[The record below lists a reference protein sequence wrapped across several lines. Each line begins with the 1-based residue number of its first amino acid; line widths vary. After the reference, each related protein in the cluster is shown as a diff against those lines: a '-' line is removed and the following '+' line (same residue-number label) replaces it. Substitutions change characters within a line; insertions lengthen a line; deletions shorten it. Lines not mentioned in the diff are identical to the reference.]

1 MADLVVPQLGESI
14 SEAVVAKWLKQ
25 VGDAVADGEPV
36 AELETDKITVE
47 LPSPV
52 AGALSEQ
59 RFAVGATVKVGDV
72 IGAVDAGKAGKQ
84 AAKPAPAKPAA
95 PPQPAAQPA
104 AKAAPPATQP
114 SAMPAPAR
122 PTKGNGESALDK
134 DQLLRLTPSQ
144 RVVARETGTLP
155 ARGPAAAPA
164 APSGPSVEERLA
176 QVDPRDEVVP
186 MSPLRK

>member
-59 RFAVGATVKVGDV
+59 RAAVGATVKVGDV
-72 IGAVDAGKAGKQ
+72 IGAVEAGKAGKA
-84 AAKPAPAKPAA
+84 AAKPAPAAATKSQPAA
-95 PPQPAAQPA
+95 P
-104 AKAAPPATQP
+104 
-114 SAMPAPAR
+114 
-122 PTKGNGESALDK
+122 
-134 DQLLRLTPSQ
+134 
-144 RVVARETGTLP
+144 
-155 ARGPAAAPA
+155 
-164 APSGPSVEERLA
+164 
-176 QVDPRDEVVP
+176 
-186 MSPLRK
+186 